1 MKVGALGPAGTWSE
15 IVAWTFF
22 KGKLEVVPYMTISD
36 VAKAV
41 ACGEIEAGVIPVESL
56 REGPVGEAL
65 DALTWADIK
74 ASAEVVKPISY
85 SLLAIKGSKIPKIV
99 QVLSHPQALAQCRD
113 FLSRR
118 LPMAELVGTT
128 STAKA
133 AEQVSK
139 KKDSR
144 VAAIGPRN
152 LARLYQLS
160 ILRENV
166 QGKEKNVTRF
176 LVITK
181 KDSKRTGK
189 DKTSIVFST
198 EADKP
203 GILHE
208 ILGAFAS
215 RRINLTKIESRPSK
229 RVLGDYLF
237 FIDLEGHRE
246 DKKVKEALQE
256 VKKKTSML
264 KIIGSY
270 PRKF

>member
-1 MKVGALGPAGTWSE
+1 MKVGALGPAGTSSE
-15 IVAWTFF
+15 AVAWAWF
-22 KGKLEVVPYMTISD
+22 KGKFEVVTYLTISE

-41 ACGEIEAGVIPVESL
+41 ARGDVDAGVIPVESL

-65 DALTWADIK
+65 DALTWADVK
-74 ASAEVVKPISY
+74 ASAEIVRPISY
-85 SLLAIKGSKIPKIV
+85 SLLTVKGSKFSNII
-99 QVLSHPQALAQCRD
+99 QVLSHPQALAQCKD
-113 FLSRR
+113 FISKR
-118 LPMAELVGTT
+118 LPKAELIEMT

-139 KKDSR
+139 KGDRSA
-144 VAAIGPRN
+144 AAIGPKN
-152 LARLYQLS
+152 LAKLYRLQVLHD
-160 ILRENV
+160 NV
-166 QGKEKNVTRF
+166 EGEEKNVTRF

-181 KDSKRTGK
+181 NDSKRTGN

-203 GILHE
+203 GILYE

-246 DKKVKEALQE
+246 DERVEEALRE

-264 KIIGSY
+264 KVIGSY
-270 PRKF
+270 QKKF

>member
-1 MKVGALGPAGTWSE
+1 MKVGALGPAGTSSE
-15 IVAWTFF
+15 TVAWALF
-22 KGKLEVVPYMTISD
+22 KGKFEVIPFMTISE

-41 ACGEIEAGVIPVESL
+41 ASGAVDAGVIPVESL

-74 ASAEVVKPISY
+74 VSAEVVRPISY
-85 SLLAIKGSKIPKIV
+85 SLLAAKGSKISNIT
-99 QVLSHPQALAQCRD
+99 QVLSHPQALAQCRG
-113 FLSRR
+113 FISKK
-118 LPMAELVGTT
+118 LPKAELIETT

-133 AEQVSK
+133 AEQVSESN
-139 KKDSR
+139 DPR
-144 VAAIGPRN
+144 AAAIGPKN
-152 LARLYQLS
+152 LAKLYRLRVLQD
-160 ILRENV
+160 NV
-166 QGKEKNVTRF
+166 QGDEKNVTRF
-176 LVITK
+176 LVIEK
-181 KDSKRTGK
+181 SDSKRTGK

-208 ILGAFAS
+208 ILGEFAS

-264 KIIGSY
+264 KVIGSY
-270 PRKF
+270 PKKF